1 MAEFTREQIAEASLV
16 VADERGATG
25 FTMRAVAEKL
35 GVTPMALYH
44 YVEDKAALVAL
55 VVDASIAERPLP
67 PPTGSWREDLF
78 EMARW
83 MRETTL
89 AHPAVARLRSAY
101 NVWTPSIFP
110 MTERWLGVWQQS
122 GLELNAALLAAS
134 ASSTAII
141 GFVEAE
147 LLYAQTTF
155 PDDSALSSFPN
166 ARLAFNLKRDGTKE
180 FELVVRSILVGCIPD
195 WPQGVPPHLSRHKEW
210 SEPAARVLRHGV
222 GPRPEAAEAAH
233 ERNVPRGSRSISART
248 CVSCGPFDG
257 TSASASDMREL
268 LGGNRSW
275 NEPGQTAMVP
285 AERTHDA

>member
-1 MAEFTREQIAEASLV
+1 MAKKPMAEFTRQQIAEASLD
-16 VADERGATG
+16 VADERGAAR

-44 YVEDKAALVAL
+44 YVEDKVALVAL

-101 NVWTPSIFP
+101 DVWTPSIFP

-141 GFVEAE
+141 GFVETE
-147 LLYAQTTF
+147 LHYAQMTL

-166 ARLAFNLKRDGTKE
+166 ARLAFNLERDGTRE
-180 FELVVRSILVGCIPD
+180 FDLVVRSILDGVHARLAAGNP
-195 WPQGVPPHLSRHKEW
+195 PTPAGTQRAPGARSTRPTTQGPPGGKRATPRSR
-210 SEPAARVLRHGV
+210 
-222 GPRPEAAEAAH
+222 
-233 ERNVPRGSRSISART
+233 RGGS
-248 CVSCGPFDG
+248 
-257 TSASASDMREL
+257 
-268 LGGNRSW
+268 
-275 NEPGQTAMVP
+275 
-285 AERTHDA
+285 